1 MKITIQ
7 DQPVTY
13 SYDWSTF
20 DNEEGVYCPTAEEA
34 VNAALDLLG
43 CAYTREEIAKVLRQK
58 LPAMEY

>member
-7 DQPVTY
+7 DHLVTY
-13 SYDWSTF
+13 SHDWSSLDT
-20 DNEEGVYCPTAEEA
+20 EEGVYCPSAEES

-43 CAYTREEIAKVLRQK
+43 CAYSREEIAEVLRQR